1 MQKTAKKF
9 LSMLLALMMV
19 LSILPTA
26 VFATE
31 QATVAAPLDSI
42 VPYGANDQTTGTAT
56 ISVQNPVTFTGYSA
70 FENVPY
76 YLVTVPAG
84 TTYVKATYKD
94 AAILTNATSGEASG
108 YYADVPQWTGGG
120 VEMAYTESNGD
131 ITITIPLNYSRT
143 AEDGTTVQKSFV
155 LGADGSGTA
164 YAPEYDGSASYA
176 PVHFLAFTYESNS
189 APTVASDAI
198 TTANVT
204 LGNAWTL
211 DLADVFT
218 DADGDTLTYTA
229 TINGV
234 AQALNGT
241 ILGYTPTAAGTYT
254 VVLTASDNTGTA
266 THTITLTVTDA
277 NQQIPRLK
285 EGVSSTASDTVT
297 AGYAYNLTDLQA
309 GNIFE
314 NPDGTALDYT
324 NYYYYR
330 YVGDTRTG
338 PYYFTPALFG
348 GTTIQITEN
357 AAGTYAYEFHAT
369 NTYGDSTDTWTLTLD
384 VRAGTPQNY
393 TFYVGQDMN
402 YSSNGNVYPL
412 IKLYKTKGFDTKGA
426 DYIGKDGDT
435 YIYREDG
442 VDSSLYESVQFL
454 DSTFTNTL
462 NSTTGNKNGNYNE
475 FYASLAPGKYSF
487 RAYGYNTSSGKY
499 DVYLGGHSLT
509 LPTETNVDGGTGGG
523 TSIYLRLHS
532 IYTTSRKTDN
542 TYFTASDYTARISM
556 PSMGGDVQHGT
567 PYPSGNYTYYP
578 FMLYSAGNAALWNA
592 YVEPIGTCAEDY
604 IFTQA
609 INNTTAAGYTV
620 VTKNLALSQ
629 AINLTVTVPA
639 YADFNLFFQYNNF
652 NTQIIEPKTGSTSGD
667 ANASVDATRTLTYKI
682 SKSNSNYTWRLKDIR
697 SGTTYV
703 TKAGWLQSSTTSFA
717 KEFTFNAGD
726 STDQYSHSF
735 SNLGTMAKTRDEAEI
750 QTFLSPSGY
759 KYTSGTER
767 IRSYRLWQ
775 IINSDAA
782 NIMIE
787 PEFEVHTLAG
797 SPTLQKSNGGN
808 AENNWLDVKPNGT
821 TILAVNYKALDVY
834 AANDTYGTHGGFYPA
849 TNPERTSVFV
859 LSSEENGTAT
869 ANIAYNSNGLS
880 SSRPTAWDYNYDNWF
895 YLSNDTAPTLDF
907 TVASNSED
915 YGVSN
920 VQYAIVTT
928 NKTTMKS
935 GLSGWTTLTA
945 DSNGKYHASLL
956 GFRNA
961 GLAGGTVVIK
971 MTANNKVSYSLARV
985 AEVTAT
991 VTNASNPRETEIMP
1005 GDKVSL
1011 TFEGSYRG
1019 IYKYSGIF
1027 NPTTYNLFYSIGDTA
1042 YKTNVAQYQQMDQAK
1057 LELTIPTNVDFGS
1070 GSTANVQLT
1079 NGYTYGSMY
1088 SAANPFATLY
1098 NMSDTGVGT
1107 NFNAVTV
1114 NFCLNRFPNVNVEV
1128 TPRYNF
1134 KLKLNIT
1141 NPTTATP
1148 TVTLT
1153 DAAGNVHT
1161 ANSNGEYENLP
1172 YGTYTY
1178 AVLCAGCDYVYGSF
1192 YLGSADKANVSGGV
1206 LTKTIPLTASAAGAW
1221 DGTTKTQPTLT
1232 DGVYQIGTAAELAWF
1247 AAQVNGGSY
1256 AINGALTGDIDL
1268 AGYNWTPIGGTT
1280 ASTAFKGSFNGNNH
1294 TVKNMGIYYSA
1305 TTTSAPYK
1313 GLFGYVNGTSSSYAT
1328 IQNLKVTGKM
1338 YLTSTGSVSNAYS
1351 GGVVAYANYTIPLT
1365 ASAAG
1370 AWDGTTKTQPTL
1382 TDGVYQIG
1390 TAAELAWF
1398 AAQVNGGSYA
1408 INGALT
1414 GDIDLAGY
1422 NWTPIGGTTAS
1433 TAFKGSFNGNNHTV
1447 KNMGIYY
1454 SATTTSAPY
1463 KGLFGYVNGTSSS
1476 YATIQNLKVTGKMYL
1491 TSTGSVSNAYSGGV
1505 VAYANYTNISG
1516 VVSDVDITVTRV
1528 NGNWSSVGGVAGR
1541 LVNSNATNC
1550 GNEGTIHA
1558 YQYVGGITGYATG
1571 TITGCYNGGAITGN
1585 GYVAGIV
1592 GQTTKGVT
1600 ACYNTGSITGAGN
1613 YVAGIVAFAS
1623 GASASVKNCY
1633 NRAYVESTG
1642 SNVGAVVGMTN
1653 NASAAM
1659 SNLYYLD
1666 FTCSQGIGSAK
1677 STAQTATAKTRAEMT
1692 KSSFVRAMNTGL
1704 TTAAFVSS
1712 RYSPALSWQTNLEG
1726 LITPSVGNI
1735 DMDPFGYVNESDV
1748 ELLRQYLAGKAT
1760 LDADQLAQAN
1770 VDNIGGVDQ
1779 NDLDVLMQYVAGT
1792 INVFPVDRVEED

>member
-31 QATVAAPLDSI
+31 QGTVAAPLDSI

-56 ISVQNPVTFTGYSA
+56 ISVQDPVTFTGYDTPFA
-70 FENVPY
+70 NVPY

-108 YYADVPQWTGGG
+108 YYADVQQWTGGG

-131 ITITIPLNYSRT
+131 ITITIPMNYSRT

-164 YAPEYDGSASYA
+164 YAPEYDSSASYA
-176 PVHFLAFTYESNS
+176 PVHFLSFTYEGKS
-189 APTVASDAI
+189 APTVAPGAI

-211 DLADVFT
+211 DVAEMFT
-218 DADGDTLTYTA
+218 DADGDALTYTA
-229 TINGV
+229 TVNGV
-234 AQALNGT
+234 AQTLNGST
-241 ILGYTPTAAGTYT
+241 LSYTPAAAGEYT
-254 VVLTASDNTGTA
+254 IVLTATDDSGTA
-266 THTITLTVTDA
+266 THTIVLTAAEGTQV
-277 NQQIPRLK
+277 PRLK
-285 EGVSSTASDTVT
+285 NGVPVTASATVSV
-297 AGYAYNLTDLQA
+297 GYAYNLSDLQA

-314 NPDGTALDYT
+314 NPDGSSLSYTDYF
-324 NYYYYR
+324 YYR
-330 YVGDTRTG
+330 AVGTGEKKG
-338 PYYFTPALFG
+338 PYYFSTALFG
-348 GTTIQITEN
+348 ATTIQITEN
-357 AAGTYAYEFHAT
+357 TAGTYVYEFHAM
-369 NTYGDSTDTWTLTLD
+369 NSAGLSTDTWTLTLTVSD
-384 VRAGTPQNY
+384 SIEQHY
-393 TFYVGQDMN
+393 TFHVGRDMN
-402 YSSNGNVYPL
+402 YSTNGSKYPL
-412 IKLYKTKGFDTKGA
+412 IKLYKTAGLDDKGA
-426 DYIGKDGDT
+426 DYLASYKNAKDET
-435 YIYREDG
+435 QYIYEDYG
-442 VDSSLYESVQFL
+442 LSITEVSDGKYEISVDGKPYALEGYSPLTFKASDFTTAAP
-454 DSTFTNTL
+454 DSTGTL
-462 NSTTGNKNGNYNE
+462 ADNYNN
-475 FYASLAPGKYSF
+475 FYASLAAGRYSF
-487 RAYGYNTSSGKY
+487 RAYGYKASETSAN
-499 DVYLGGHSLT
+499 VYLGGHSLT

-523 TSIYLRLHS
+523 TDIYLRLHS
-532 IYTTSRKTDN
+532 IYTTSKKNSSD
-542 TYFTASDYTARISM
+542 YFTADDYTARVVM
-556 PSMGGDVQHGT
+556 PIMGGDVQHGT

-578 FMLYSAGNAALWNA
+578 FMMYAAGNAALWNA
-592 YVEPIGTCAEDY
+592 YVEPTDTTADSF
-604 IFTQA
+604 IFTQS
-609 INNTTAAGYTV
+609 INNTTAAGYSV
-620 VTKNLALSQ
+620 VTKNLSLSQ
-629 AINLTVTVPA
+629 AITMTATVPD
-639 YADFNLFFQYNNF
+639 YADFTLYFQFNNF
-652 NTQIIEPKTGSTSGD
+652 NTKPVNPIGEATTDAAAGTKT
-667 ANASVDATRTLTYKI
+667 LKYKI
-682 SKSNSNYTWRLKDIR
+682 SKSNSNYTWRLEDNRNIA
-697 SGTTYV
+697 GVTNYV
-703 TKAGWLQSSTTSFA
+703 TKAGWLKSNSANFSKT
-717 KEFTFNAGD
+717 FTFNSGD
-726 STDQYSHSF
+726 STEQYCHDF
-735 SNLGTMAKTRDEAEI
+735 GGLGSITKTRDEAEI
-750 QTFLSPSGY
+750 QAYLDPTGY
-759 KYTSGTER
+759 KYTEKDSER
-767 IRSYRLWQ
+767 VRAYRLWQ
-775 IINSDAA
+775 IIDSDAM

-787 PEFEVHTLAG
+787 PEFKFKVLSGDENAVTAV
-797 SPTLQKSNGGN
+797 TGGN
-808 AENNWLDVKPNGT
+808 AKGNWLDVTPNGT
-821 TILAVNYKALDVY
+821 TIVAVNYKALDVY
-834 AANDTYGTHGGFYPA
+834 TTADEHGTHGGLYPA
-849 TNPERTSVFV
+849 TNPARTSVFV
-859 LSSEENGTAT
+859 LTNDATENGNAK

-907 TVASNSED
+907 S
-915 YGVSN
+915 VSSSGTTT

-928 NKTTMKS
+928 DASDLDTH
-935 GLSGWTTLTA
+935 LSGWTTLTA
-945 DSNGKYHASLL
+945 DSSGKYHASLL

-961 GLAGGTVVIK
+961 GLAGGTVIIK
-971 MTANNKVSYSLARV
+971 MHDSTGTSYSLARV

-991 VTNASNPRETEIMP
+991 VTNASNPQETEIMP

-1280 ASTAFKGSFNGNNH
+1280 ASTAFKGSFDGKNH

-1338 YLTSTGSVSNAYS
+1338 YLTSTGSVA
-1351 GGVVAYANYTIPLT
+1351 
-1365 ASAAG
+1365 
-1370 AWDGTTKTQPTL
+1370 
-1382 TDGVYQIG
+1382 
-1390 TAAELAWF
+1390 
-1398 AAQVNGGSYA
+1398 
-1408 INGALT
+1408 
-1414 GDIDLAGY
+1414 
-1422 NWTPIGGTTAS
+1422 
-1433 TAFKGSFNGNNHTV
+1433 
-1447 KNMGIYY
+1447 
-1454 SATTTSAPY
+1454 
-1463 KGLFGYVNGTSSS
+1463 
-1476 YATIQNLKVTGKMYL
+1476 
-1491 TSTGSVSNAYSGGV
+1491 NAYSGGV

-1666 FTCSQGIGSAK
+1666 FTCAQGIGSAK
-1677 STAQTATAKTRAEMT
+1677 STSQTATAKTRAEMD
-1692 KSSFVRAMNTGL
+1692 SADFVTTMNTGM
-1704 TTAAFVSS
+1704 TGTFGSS
-1712 RYSPALSWQTNLEG
+1712 RYSPALSWQTG
-1726 LITPSVGNI
+1726 LIGLTTPTKGNVNL
-1735 DMDPFGYVNESDV
+1735 DPFGYVDEDDLTLLQEWVNEGKDINQLTLEQRAQADMDGSGDLDEEDV
-1748 ELLRQYLAGKAT
+1748 NALIQYL
-1760 LDADQLAQAN
+1760 
-1770 VDNIGGVDQ
+1770 
-1779 NDLDVLMQYVAGT
+1779 
-1792 INVFPVDRVEED
+1792 EDPRENPL

>member
-31 QATVAAPLDSI
+31 QGAVAAPLDSI

-56 ISVQNPVTFTGYSA
+56 ISVQDPVTFTGYDTPFA
-70 FENVPY
+70 NVPY

-108 YYADVPQWTGGG
+108 YYADVQQWTGGG

-131 ITITIPLNYSRT
+131 ITITIPMNYSRT

-164 YAPEYDGSASYA
+164 YAPEYDSSASYA
-176 PVHFLAFTYESNS
+176 PVHFLSFTYEGKS
-189 APTVASDAI
+189 APTVAPGAI

-211 DLADVFT
+211 DVAEMFT
-218 DADGDTLTYTA
+218 DADGDALTYTA
-229 TINGV
+229 TVNGV
-234 AQALNGT
+234 AQTLNGST
-241 ILGYTPTAAGTYT
+241 LSYTPAAAGEYT
-254 VVLTASDNTGTA
+254 IVLTATDDSGTA
-266 THTITLTVTDA
+266 THTIVLTAAEGTQV
-277 NQQIPRLK
+277 PRLK
-285 EGVSSTASDTVT
+285 NGVPVTASATVSV
-297 AGYAYNLTDLQA
+297 GYAYNLSDLQA

-314 NPDGTALDYT
+314 NPDGSSLSYTDYF
-324 NYYYYR
+324 YYR
-330 YVGDTRTG
+330 AVGTGEKKG
-338 PYYFTPALFG
+338 PYYFSTALFG
-348 GTTIQITEN
+348 ATTIQITEN
-357 AAGTYAYEFHAT
+357 TAGTYVYEFHAM
-369 NTYGDSTDTWTLTLD
+369 NSAGLSTDTWTLTLTVSD
-384 VRAGTPQNY
+384 SIEQHY
-393 TFYVGQDMN
+393 TFHVGRDMN
-402 YSSNGNVYPL
+402 YSTNGSKYPL
-412 IKLYKTKGFDTKGA
+412 IKLYKTAGLDDKGA
-426 DYIGKDGDT
+426 DYLASYKNAKDET
-435 YIYREDG
+435 QYIYEDYG
-442 VDSSLYESVQFL
+442 LSITEVSDGKYEISVDGKPYALEGYSPLTFKASDFTTAAP
-454 DSTFTNTL
+454 DSTGTL
-462 NSTTGNKNGNYNE
+462 ADNYNN
-475 FYASLAPGKYSF
+475 FYASLAAGRYSF
-487 RAYGYNTSSGKY
+487 RAYGYKASETSAN
-499 DVYLGGHSLT
+499 VYLGGHSLT

-523 TSIYLRLHS
+523 TDIYLRLHS
-532 IYTTSRKTDN
+532 IYTTSKKNSSD
-542 TYFTASDYTARISM
+542 YFTADDYTARVVM
-556 PSMGGDVQHGT
+556 PIMGGDVQHGT

-578 FMLYSAGNAALWNA
+578 FMMYAAGNAALWNA
-592 YVEPIGTCAEDY
+592 YVEPTDTTADSF
-604 IFTQA
+604 IFTQS
-609 INNTTAAGYTV
+609 INNTTAAGYSV
-620 VTKNLALSQ
+620 VTKNLSLSQ
-629 AINLTVTVPA
+629 AITMTATVPD
-639 YADFNLFFQYNNF
+639 YADFTLYFQFNNF
-652 NTQIIEPKTGSTSGD
+652 NTKPVNPIGEATTDAAAGTKT
-667 ANASVDATRTLTYKI
+667 LKYKI
-682 SKSNSNYTWRLKDIR
+682 SKSNSNYTWRLEDNRNIA
-697 SGTTYV
+697 GVTNYV
-703 TKAGWLQSSTTSFA
+703 TKAGWLKSNSANFSKT
-717 KEFTFNAGD
+717 FTFNSGD
-726 STDQYSHSF
+726 STEQYCHDF
-735 SNLGTMAKTRDEAEI
+735 GGLGSITKTRDEAEI
-750 QTFLSPSGY
+750 QAYLDPTGY
-759 KYTSGTER
+759 KYTEKDSER
-767 IRSYRLWQ
+767 VRAYRLWQ
-775 IINSDAA
+775 IIDSDAM

-787 PEFEVHTLAG
+787 PEFKFKVLSGDENAVTAV
-797 SPTLQKSNGGN
+797 TGGN
-808 AENNWLDVKPNGT
+808 AKGNWLDVTPNGT
-821 TILAVNYKALDVY
+821 TIVAVNYKALDVY
-834 AANDTYGTHGGFYPA
+834 TTADEHGTHGGLYPA
-849 TNPERTSVFV
+849 TNPARTSVFV
-859 LSSEENGTAT
+859 LTNDATENGNAK
-869 ANIAYNSNGLS
+869 ANIAYNSNGLT
-880 SSRPTAWDYNYDNWF
+880 SSRPSAWDYNYDNWF

-907 TVASNSED
+907 S
-915 YGVSN
+915 VSSSGTTT

-928 NKTTMKS
+928 DASDLDTH
-935 GLSGWTTLTA
+935 LSGWTTLTA
-945 DSNGKYHASLL
+945 DSSGKYHASLL
-956 GFRNA
+956 GFREA
-961 GLAGGTVVIK
+961 GLAGGTVIIK
-971 MTANNKVSYSLARV
+971 MHDSTGTSYSLARV

-991 VTNASNPRETEIMP
+991 VTNASNPQETEIMP

-1042 YKTNVAQYQQMDQAK
+1042 YKTNVAQYQQMDQAE

-1088 SAANPFATLY
+1088 SAANPFSTLY
-1098 NMSDTGVGT
+1098 KMTDTGVGT

-1153 DAAGNVHT
+1153 DAAGNVLT

-1192 YLGSADKANVSGGV
+1192 YLGSTDKANVSGGV

-1221 DGTTKTQPTLT
+1221 DGTTKTQPSLT

-1280 ASTAFKGSFNGNNH
+1280 ASTAFKGSFDGKNH

-1305 TTTSAPYK
+1305 TTTAAPYK

-1338 YLTSTGSVSNAYS
+1338 YLTSTASVA
-1351 GGVVAYANYTIPLT
+1351 
-1365 ASAAG
+1365 
-1370 AWDGTTKTQPTL
+1370 
-1382 TDGVYQIG
+1382 
-1390 TAAELAWF
+1390 
-1398 AAQVNGGSYA
+1398 
-1408 INGALT
+1408 
-1414 GDIDLAGY
+1414 
-1422 NWTPIGGTTAS
+1422 
-1433 TAFKGSFNGNNHTV
+1433 
-1447 KNMGIYY
+1447 
-1454 SATTTSAPY
+1454 
-1463 KGLFGYVNGTSSS
+1463 
-1476 YATIQNLKVTGKMYL
+1476 
-1491 TSTGSVSNAYSGGV
+1491 NAYSGGV

-1558 YQYVGGITGYATG
+1558 YQYAGGITGYATG
-1571 TITGCYNGGAITGN
+1571 TITGCYNSGAITGN

-1666 FTCSQGIGSAK
+1666 FTCAQGIGSAK
-1677 STAQTATAKTRAEMT
+1677 STSQTATAKTRAEMD
-1692 KSSFVRAMNTGL
+1692 SADFVTTMNTGMAG
-1704 TTAAFVSS
+1704 TFGSS
-1712 RYSPALSWQTNLEG
+1712 RYSPALSWQTG
-1726 LITPSVGNI
+1726 LIGLTTPTKGNVNL
-1735 DMDPFGYVNESDV
+1735 DPFGYVDEDDLTLLQEWVNEGKDINQLTLEQRAQADMDGSGDLDEEDV
-1748 ELLRQYLAGKAT
+1748 NALIQYL
-1760 LDADQLAQAN
+1760 
-1770 VDNIGGVDQ
+1770 
-1779 NDLDVLMQYVAGT
+1779 
-1792 INVFPVDRVEED
+1792 EDPRENPL

>member
-1 MQKTAKKF
+1 
-9 LSMLLALMMV
+9 MLLALMMV

-120 VEMAYTESNGD
+120 VEMAYTESNGA

-176 PVHFLAFTYESNS
+176 PVHFLAFTYEGKS
-189 APTVASDAI
+189 APTVAPGAI
-198 TTANVT
+198 ATANVT

-211 DLADVFT
+211 DVAEMFT
-218 DADGDTLTYTA
+218 DADGDALTYTA
-229 TINGV
+229 TVNG
-234 AQALNGT
+234 ATQTLNGST
-241 ILGYTPTAAGTYT
+241 LSYTPTAAGEYT
-254 VVLTASDNTGTA
+254 IVLTATDDSGTA
-266 THTITLTVTDA
+266 THTIVLTAAEGTQV
-277 NQQIPRLK
+277 PRLK
-285 EGVSSTASDTVT
+285 SGVPVTASATVSV
-297 AGYAYNLTDLQA
+297 GYAYNLSDLQA

-314 NPDGTALDYT
+314 NPDGSSLSYT
-324 NYYYYR
+324 DYYYYR
-330 YVGDTRTG
+330 TAGTGERKG
-338 PYYFTPALFG
+338 PYYFSTALFG
-348 GTTIQITEN
+348 ATTIQITEN
-357 AAGTYAYEFHAT
+357 TADTYVYEFHAM
-369 NTYGDSTDTWTLTLD
+369 NSAGLSTDTWTLTLTVSD
-384 VRAGTPQNY
+384 SIEQHY
-393 TFYVGQDMN
+393 TFHVGQDMN
-402 YSSNGNVYPL
+402 YSTNGSQYPL
-412 IKLYKTKGFDTKGA
+412 IKLYKTAGLDDKGA
-426 DYIGKDGDT
+426 DYLASYEVDGKT
-435 YIYREDG
+435 QYIYEDHDQSIAVVNG
-442 VDSSLYESVQFL
+442 KYMITVKGQDYELKGYSPL
-454 DSTFTNTL
+454 TFKASDFTTADP
-462 NSTTGNKNGNYNE
+462 NSTGTLADNYNN
-475 FYASLAPGKYSF
+475 FYASLAAGRYSF
-487 RAYGYNTSSGKY
+487 RAYGYKASETSAN
-499 DVYLGGHSLT
+499 VYLGGHSLT

-523 TSIYLRLHS
+523 TDIYLRLHS
-532 IYTTSRKTDN
+532 IYTTSKKNSSD
-542 TYFTASDYTARISM
+542 YFTADDYTARVVM

-592 YVEPIGTCAEDY
+592 YVDPIGTCAEDY

-620 VTKNLALSQ
+620 VTKSLALSQ

-735 SNLGTMAKTRDEAEI
+735 SNLGTIAKTRDEAEI

-859 LSSEENGTAT
+859 LSSKENGTAT

-907 TVASNSED
+907 TVASNSKD

-935 GLSGWTTLTA
+935 GLSDWFPLTA

-956 GFRNA
+956 VFRNA

-991 VTNASNPRETEIMP
+991 VTNASNPQETEIMP

-1338 YLTSTGSVSNAYS
+1338 YLTSTASVANAYC
-1351 GGVVAYANYTIPLT
+1351 
-1365 ASAAG
+1365 
-1370 AWDGTTKTQPTL
+1370 
-1382 TDGVYQIG
+1382 
-1390 TAAELAWF
+1390 
-1398 AAQVNGGSYA
+1398 
-1408 INGALT
+1408 
-1414 GDIDLAGY
+1414 
-1422 NWTPIGGTTAS
+1422 
-1433 TAFKGSFNGNNHTV
+1433 
-1447 KNMGIYY
+1447 
-1454 SATTTSAPY
+1454 
-1463 KGLFGYVNGTSSS
+1463 
-1476 YATIQNLKVTGKMYL
+1476 
-1491 TSTGSVSNAYSGGV
+1491 GGV

-1550 GNEGTIHA
+1550 GNEGTIRA

-1712 RYSPALSWQTNLEG
+1712 RYSPALSWQTNLKG
-1726 LITPSVGNI
+1726 LKTPKVGNV
-1735 DMDPFGYVNESDV
+1735 DMDPFGYVDSKDV
-1748 ELLRQYLAGKAT
+1748 ELLRKYLANTIT
-1760 LDADQLAQAN
+1760 LNDDQLVQAN
-1770 VDNIGGVDQ
+1770 VNGDTVVNQ
-1779 NDLDVLMQYVAGT
+1779 ADLDLLEQYVAGT
-1792 INVFPVDRVEED
+1792 ITVFPVG

>member
-31 QATVAAPLDSI
+31 QGTVAAPLDSI

-56 ISVQNPVTFTGYSA
+56 ISVQNSVTFTGYSA

-94 AAILTNATSGEASG
+94 AAILTNATSGVASG

-120 VEMAYTESNGD
+120 VEMAYTESGGD

-176 PVHFLAFTYESNS
+176 PVHFLAFTYEGKS
-189 APTVASDAI
+189 APTVAPGAI
-198 TTANVT
+198 ATANVT

-211 DLADVFT
+211 DVAEMFT
-218 DADGDTLTYTA
+218 DADGDALTYTA
-229 TINGV
+229 TVNG
-234 AQALNGT
+234 ATQTLNGST
-241 ILGYTPTAAGTYT
+241 LSYTPTAAGEYT
-254 VVLTASDNTGTA
+254 IVLTATDDSGTA
-266 THTITLTVTDA
+266 THTIVLTAAEGTQV
-277 NQQIPRLK
+277 PRLK
-285 EGVSSTASDTVT
+285 SGVPVTASATVSV
-297 AGYAYNLTDLQA
+297 GYAYNLSDLQA

-314 NPDGTALDYT
+314 NPDGSSLSYT
-324 NYYYYR
+324 DYYYYR
-330 YVGDTRTG
+330 TAGTGERKG
-338 PYYFTPALFG
+338 PYYFSTALFG
-348 GTTIQITEN
+348 ATTIQITEN
-357 AAGTYAYEFHAT
+357 TADTYVYEFHAM
-369 NTYGDSTDTWTLTLD
+369 NSAGLSTDTWTLTLTVSD
-384 VRAGTPQNY
+384 SIEQHY
-393 TFYVGQDMN
+393 TFHVGQDMN
-402 YSSNGNVYPL
+402 YSTNGSQYPL
-412 IKLYKTKGFDTKGA
+412 IKLYKTAGLDDKGA
-426 DYIGKDGDT
+426 DYLASYEVDGKT
-435 YIYREDG
+435 QYIYEDHDQSIAVVNG
-442 VDSSLYESVQFL
+442 KYMITVKGQDYELKGYSPL
-454 DSTFTNTL
+454 TFKASDFTTADP
-462 NSTTGNKNGNYNE
+462 NSTGTLADNYNN
-475 FYASLAPGKYSF
+475 FYASLAAGRYSF
-487 RAYGYNTSSGKY
+487 RAYGYKASETSAN
-499 DVYLGGHSLT
+499 VYLGGHSLT

-523 TSIYLRLHS
+523 ADIYLRLHS
-532 IYTTSRKTDN
+532 IYTTSKKNSSD
-542 TYFTASDYTARISM
+542 YFTADDYTARVVM
-556 PSMGGDVQHGT
+556 PSMGGDVQHGA
-567 PYPSGNYTYYP
+567 PYTSGNYTYYP

-592 YVEPIGTCAEDY
+592 YVDPIGTCAEDY

-620 VTKNLALSQ
+620 VTKSLALSQ

-834 AANDTYGTHGGFYPA
+834 AADDTHGTHGGFYPA

-928 NKTTMKS
+928 NKTTMES
-935 GLSGWTTLTA
+935 ALSGWTTLTA

-991 VTNASNPRETEIMP
+991 VTNASNPQETEIMP

-1027 NPTTYNLFYSIGDTA
+1027 NPTTYNLFYSCGDTA

-1221 DGTTKTQPTLT
+1221 DGTTKTEPTLT

-1280 ASTAFKGSFNGNNH
+1280 ASTAFKGSFD
-1294 TVKNMGIYYSA
+1294 
-1305 TTTSAPYK
+1305 
-1313 GLFGYVNGTSSSYAT
+1313 
-1328 IQNLKVTGKM
+1328 GK
-1338 YLTSTGSVSNAYS
+1338 
-1351 GGVVAYANYTIPLT
+1351 
-1365 ASAAG
+1365 
-1370 AWDGTTKTQPTL
+1370 
-1382 TDGVYQIG
+1382 
-1390 TAAELAWF
+1390 
-1398 AAQVNGGSYA
+1398 
-1408 INGALT
+1408 
-1414 GDIDLAGY
+1414 
-1422 NWTPIGGTTAS
+1422 
-1433 TAFKGSFNGNNHTV
+1433 
-1447 KNMGIYY
+1447 
-1454 SATTTSAPY
+1454 
-1463 KGLFGYVNGTSSS
+1463 
-1476 YATIQNLKVTGKMYL
+1476 
-1491 TSTGSVSNAYSGGV
+1491 
-1505 VAYANYTNISG
+1505 
-1516 VVSDVDITVTRV
+1516 
-1528 NGNWSSVGGVAGR
+1528 
-1541 LVNSNATNC
+1541 
-1550 GNEGTIHA
+1550 
-1558 YQYVGGITGYATG
+1558 
-1571 TITGCYNGGAITGN
+1571 
-1585 GYVAGIV
+1585 
-1592 GQTTKGVT
+1592 
-1600 ACYNTGSITGAGN
+1600 
-1613 YVAGIVAFAS
+1613 
-1623 GASASVKNCY
+1623 
-1633 NRAYVESTG
+1633 
-1642 SNVGAVVGMTN
+1642 
-1653 NASAAM
+1653 
-1659 SNLYYLD
+1659 
-1666 FTCSQGIGSAK
+1666 
-1677 STAQTATAKTRAEMT
+1677 
-1692 KSSFVRAMNTGL
+1692 
-1704 TTAAFVSS
+1704 
-1712 RYSPALSWQTNLEG
+1712 
-1726 LITPSVGNI
+1726 ITP
-1735 DMDPFGYVNESDV
+1735 
-1748 ELLRQYLAGKAT
+1748 
-1760 LDADQLAQAN
+1760 
-1770 VDNIGGVDQ
+1770 
-1779 NDLDVLMQYVAGT
+1779 
-1792 INVFPVDRVEED
+1792 

>member
-1 MQKTAKKF
+1 MITVKGQDYELKGYSPLTFKASDFTTADPN
-9 LSMLLALMMV
+9 S
-19 LSILPTA
+19 
-26 VFATE
+26 
-31 QATVAAPLDSI
+31 
-42 VPYGANDQTTGTAT
+42 TGT
-56 ISVQNPVTFTGYSA
+56 
-70 FENVPY
+70 
-76 YLVTVPAG
+76 
-84 TTYVKATYKD
+84 
-94 AAILTNATSGEASG
+94 
-108 YYADVPQWTGGG
+108 
-120 VEMAYTESNGD
+120 
-131 ITITIPLNYSRT
+131 
-143 AEDGTTVQKSFV
+143 
-155 LGADGSGTA
+155 
-164 YAPEYDGSASYA
+164 
-176 PVHFLAFTYESNS
+176 
-189 APTVASDAI
+189 
-198 TTANVT
+198 
-204 LGNAWTL
+204 
-211 DLADVFT
+211 LAD
-218 DADGDTLTYTA
+218 
-229 TINGV
+229 
-234 AQALNGT
+234 
-241 ILGYTPTAAGTYT
+241 
-254 VVLTASDNTGTA
+254 
-266 THTITLTVTDA
+266 
-277 NQQIPRLK
+277 
-285 EGVSSTASDTVT
+285 
-297 AGYAYNLTDLQA
+297 
-309 GNIFE
+309 
-314 NPDGTALDYT
+314 
-324 NYYYYR
+324 
-330 YVGDTRTG
+330 
-338 PYYFTPALFG
+338 
-348 GTTIQITEN
+348 
-357 AAGTYAYEFHAT
+357 
-369 NTYGDSTDTWTLTLD
+369 
-384 VRAGTPQNY
+384 
-393 TFYVGQDMN
+393 
-402 YSSNGNVYPL
+402 
-412 IKLYKTKGFDTKGA
+412 
-426 DYIGKDGDT
+426 
-435 YIYREDG
+435 
-442 VDSSLYESVQFL
+442 
-454 DSTFTNTL
+454 
-462 NSTTGNKNGNYNE
+462 NYNN
-475 FYASLAPGKYSF
+475 FYASLAAGRYSF
-487 RAYGYNTSSGKY
+487 RAYGYKASETSAN
-499 DVYLGGHSLT
+499 VYLGGHSLT

-523 TSIYLRLHS
+523 ADIYLRLHS
-532 IYTTSRKTDN
+532 IYTTSKKNSSD
-542 TYFTASDYTARISM
+542 YFTADDYTARVVM

-620 VTKNLALSQ
+620 VTKSLALSQ

-639 YADFNLFFQYNNF
+639 YADFNLFFQHNNF

-667 ANASVDATRTLTYKI
+667 ASASADATRTLTYKI

-735 SNLGTMAKTRDEAEI
+735 SNLGTIAKTRDEAEI

-787 PEFEVHTLAG
+787 PEFKVKVLSGDENAVTAV
-797 SPTLQKSNGGN
+797 TGGN
-808 AENNWLDVKPNGT
+808 AKGNWLDVTPNGT
-821 TILAVNYKALDVY
+821 TIVAVNYKALDVY
-834 AANDTYGTHGGFYPA
+834 TTADEHGTHGGLYPA

-859 LSSEENGTAT
+859 LTNDKGEHGNAK
-869 ANIAYNSNGLS
+869 ANIAYNSNGLT
-880 SSRPTAWDYNYDNWF
+880 SSRPSAWDYNYDNWF

-907 TVASNSED
+907 S
-915 YGVSN
+915 VSSSGTTT

-928 NKTTMKS
+928 DASDLDTH
-935 GLSGWTTLTA
+935 LSGWTTLTA
-945 DSNGKYHASLL
+945 DSSGKYHASLL
-956 GFRNA
+956 GFREA
-961 GLAGGTVVIK
+961 GLAGGTVIIK
-971 MTANNKVSYSLARV
+971 MHDSTGTSYSLARV

-991 VTNASNPRETEIMP
+991 VTNASNPQETEIMP

-1192 YLGSADKANVSGGV
+1192 YLGSADKGNVSGGV

-1256 AINGALTGDIDL
+1256 AINGALT
-1268 AGYNWTPIGGTT
+1268 
-1280 ASTAFKGSFNGNNH
+1280 S
-1294 TVKNMGIYYSA
+1294 
-1305 TTTSAPYK
+1305 
-1313 GLFGYVNGTSSSYAT
+1313 
-1328 IQNLKVTGKM
+1328 
-1338 YLTSTGSVSNAYS
+1338 
-1351 GGVVAYANYTIPLT
+1351 
-1365 ASAAG
+1365 
-1370 AWDGTTKTQPTL
+1370 
-1382 TDGVYQIG
+1382 
-1390 TAAELAWF
+1390 
-1398 AAQVNGGSYA
+1398 
-1408 INGALT
+1408 
-1414 GDIDLAGY
+1414 DIDLAGY

-1633 NRAYVESTG
+1633 NRAYVESIG

-1666 FTCSQGIGSAK
+1666 FTCAQGIGSAK
-1677 STAQTATAKTRAEMT
+1677 STSQTATAKTRAEMD
-1692 KSSFVRAMNTGL
+1692 SADFVTSMNTGL
-1704 TTAAFVSS
+1704 TTAAFGSS
-1712 RYSPALSWQTNLEG
+1712 RYSPALTWQTDLIG
-1726 LITPSVGNI
+1726 LTTPTVGNVNL
-1735 DMDPFGYVNESDV
+1735 DPFGYVDEEDLALLTEWKDAGKTKKDLTAEQWAQADLNDDGKLNDEDV
-1748 ELLRQYLAGKAT
+1748 EILAAYLEDPR
-1760 LDADQLAQAN
+1760 L
-1770 VDNIGGVDQ
+1770 
-1779 NDLDVLMQYVAGT
+1779 NDLS
-1792 INVFPVDRVEED
+1792 

>member
-1 MQKTAKKF
+1 
-9 LSMLLALMMV
+9 
-19 LSILPTA
+19 
-26 VFATE
+26 
-31 QATVAAPLDSI
+31 
-42 VPYGANDQTTGTAT
+42 
-56 ISVQNPVTFTGYSA
+56 
-70 FENVPY
+70 
-76 YLVTVPAG
+76 
-84 TTYVKATYKD
+84 
-94 AAILTNATSGEASG
+94 
-108 YYADVPQWTGGG
+108 
-120 VEMAYTESNGD
+120 
-131 ITITIPLNYSRT
+131 
-143 AEDGTTVQKSFV
+143 
-155 LGADGSGTA
+155 
-164 YAPEYDGSASYA
+164 
-176 PVHFLAFTYESNS
+176 
-189 APTVASDAI
+189 
-198 TTANVT
+198 
-204 LGNAWTL
+204 
-211 DLADVFT
+211 
-218 DADGDTLTYTA
+218 
-229 TINGV
+229 
-234 AQALNGT
+234 
-241 ILGYTPTAAGTYT
+241 
-254 VVLTASDNTGTA
+254 
-266 THTITLTVTDA
+266 
-277 NQQIPRLK
+277 
-285 EGVSSTASDTVT
+285 
-297 AGYAYNLTDLQA
+297 
-309 GNIFE
+309 
-314 NPDGTALDYT
+314 
-324 NYYYYR
+324 
-330 YVGDTRTG
+330 
-338 PYYFTPALFG
+338 
-348 GTTIQITEN
+348 
-357 AAGTYAYEFHAT
+357 
-369 NTYGDSTDTWTLTLD
+369 
-384 VRAGTPQNY
+384 
-393 TFYVGQDMN
+393 MN
-402 YSSNGNVYPL
+402 YSTNGSQYPL
-412 IKLYKTKGFDTKGA
+412 IKLYKTAGLDDKGA
-426 DYIGKDGDT
+426 DYLASYEVDGKT
-435 YIYREDG
+435 QYIYEDHDQSIAVVNG
-442 VDSSLYESVQFL
+442 KYMITVKGQDYELKGYSPL
-454 DSTFTNTL
+454 TFKASDFITADP
-462 NSTTGNKNGNYNE
+462 NSTGTLADNYNN
-475 FYASLAPGKYSF
+475 FYASLAAGRYSF
-487 RAYGYNTSSGKY
+487 RAYGYKASETSAN
-499 DVYLGGHSLT
+499 VYLGGHSLT

-523 TSIYLRLHS
+523 TDIYLRLHS
-532 IYTTSRKTDN
+532 IYTTSKKNSSD
-542 TYFTASDYTARISM
+542 YFTADDYTARVVM

-620 VTKNLALSQ
+620 VTKSLALSQ

-639 YADFNLFFQYNNF
+639 YADFNLFFQHNNF

-667 ANASVDATRTLTYKI
+667 ASASADATRTLTYKI

-735 SNLGTMAKTRDEAEI
+735 SNLGTIAKTRDEAEI

-787 PEFEVHTLAG
+787 PEFKVKVLSGDENAVTAV
-797 SPTLQKSNGGN
+797 TGGN
-808 AENNWLDVKPNGT
+808 AKGNWLDVTPNGT
-821 TILAVNYKALDVY
+821 TIVAVNYKALDVY
-834 AANDTYGTHGGFYPA
+834 TTADEHGTHGGLYPA

-859 LSSEENGTAT
+859 LTNDKDEHGNAK
-869 ANIAYNSNGLS
+869 ANIAYNSNGLT
-880 SSRPTAWDYNYDNWF
+880 SSRPSAWDYNYDNWF

-907 TVASNSED
+907 S
-915 YGVSN
+915 VSSSGTTT

-928 NKTTMKS
+928 DASDLDTH
-935 GLSGWTTLTA
+935 LSGWTTLTA
-945 DSNGKYHASLL
+945 DSSGKYHASLL
-956 GFRNA
+956 GFREA
-961 GLAGGTVVIK
+961 GLAGGTVIIK
-971 MTANNKVSYSLARV
+971 MHDSTGTSYSLARV

-991 VTNASNPRETEIMP
+991 VTNASNPQETEIMP

-1098 NMSDTGVGT
+1098 NMSNTGVGT

-1232 DGVYQIGTAAELAWF
+1232 DGVYQIGNAAELAWF

-1294 TVKNMGIYYSA
+1294 TVKNMGIYYSG

-1338 YLTSTGSVSNAYS
+1338 YLTSTGSVA
-1351 GGVVAYANYTIPLT
+1351 
-1365 ASAAG
+1365 
-1370 AWDGTTKTQPTL
+1370 
-1382 TDGVYQIG
+1382 
-1390 TAAELAWF
+1390 
-1398 AAQVNGGSYA
+1398 
-1408 INGALT
+1408 
-1414 GDIDLAGY
+1414 
-1422 NWTPIGGTTAS
+1422 
-1433 TAFKGSFNGNNHTV
+1433 
-1447 KNMGIYY
+1447 
-1454 SATTTSAPY
+1454 
-1463 KGLFGYVNGTSSS
+1463 
-1476 YATIQNLKVTGKMYL
+1476 
-1491 TSTGSVSNAYSGGV
+1491 NAYSGGV

-1550 GNEGTIHA
+1550 GNEGTIQA

-1677 STAQTATAKTRAEMT
+1677 STSQTATAKTRAEMA
-1692 KSSFVRAMNTGL
+1692 SADFVTTMNTGMAG
-1704 TTAAFVSS
+1704 TFGSS
-1712 RYSPALSWQTNLEG
+1712 RYSPALSWQTG
-1726 LITPSVGNI
+1726 LIGLSTPTKGNVNL
-1735 DMDPFGYVNESDV
+1735 DPFGYVDEDDLTLLQEWVDEGKDINQLTLEQRAQADMDGSGDLDEEDV
-1748 ELLRQYLAGKAT
+1748 NALIQYL
-1760 LDADQLAQAN
+1760 
-1770 VDNIGGVDQ
+1770 
-1779 NDLDVLMQYVAGT
+1779 
-1792 INVFPVDRVEED
+1792 EDPRENPL

>member
-1 MQKTAKKF
+1 
-9 LSMLLALMMV
+9 MLLALMMV

-314 NPDGTALDYT
+314 NPDGTALNYT

-330 YVGDTRTG
+330 SVGGTRTG

-357 AAGTYAYEFHAT
+357 AAGTYVYEFHAT

-442 VDSSLYESVQFL
+442 VDSSLYESVQFW

-487 RAYGYNTSSGKY
+487 RAYGYNPSSGKY

-523 TSIYLRLHS
+523 TDIYLRLHS
-532 IYTTSRKTDN
+532 IYTTSKKNSSD
-542 TYFTASDYTARISM
+542 YFTADDYTARVVM
-556 PSMGGDVQHGT
+556 PIMGGDVQHGT

-578 FMLYSAGNAALWNA
+578 FMMYAAGNAALWNA
-592 YVEPIGTCAEDY
+592 YVEPTDTTADSF
-604 IFTQA
+604 IFTQS
-609 INNTTAAGYTV
+609 INNTTAAGYSV
-620 VTKNLALSQ
+620 VTKNLSLSQ
-629 AINLTVTVPA
+629 AITMTATVPD
-639 YADFNLFFQYNNF
+639 YADFTLYFQFNNF
-652 NTQIIEPKTGSTSGD
+652 NTKPVNPIGEATTDAAAGTKT
-667 ANASVDATRTLTYKI
+667 LKYKI
-682 SKSNSNYTWRLKDIR
+682 SKSNSNYTWRLEDNRNIA
-697 SGTTYV
+697 GVTNYV
-703 TKAGWLQSSTTSFA
+703 TKAGWLKSNSANFSKT
-717 KEFTFNAGD
+717 FTFNSGD
-726 STDQYSHSF
+726 STEQYYHGF
-735 SNLGTMAKTRDEAEI
+735 GNLGTITKTRDEAEI
-750 QTFLSPSGY
+750 QAYLDPTGY
-759 KYTSGTER
+759 KYTEKDSER
-767 IRSYRLWQ
+767 IRAYRLWQ
-775 IINSDAA
+775 IIDSDAM

-787 PEFEVHTLAG
+787 PEFKFKVLSGDENAVTAV
-797 SPTLQKSNGGN
+797 TGGN
-808 AENNWLDVKPNGT
+808 AKGNWLDVTPNGT
-821 TILAVNYKALDVY
+821 TIVAVNYKALDVY
-834 AANDTYGTHGGFYPA
+834 TTADEHGTHGGLYPA
-849 TNPERTSVFV
+849 TNPARTSVFV
-859 LSSEENGTAT
+859 LTNDATENGNAK
-869 ANIAYNSNGLS
+869 ANIAYNSNGLT
-880 SSRPTAWDYNYDNWF
+880 SSRPSAWDYNYDNWF

-907 TVASNSED
+907 S
-915 YGVSN
+915 VSSSGTTT

-928 NKTTMKS
+928 DASDLDTH
-935 GLSGWTTLTA
+935 LSGWTTLTA
-945 DSNGKYHASLL
+945 DSSGKYHASLL
-956 GFRNA
+956 GFREA
-961 GLAGGTVVIK
+961 EQAGGTVIIK
-971 MTANNKVSYSLARV
+971 MHDSTGTSYSLARV

-991 VTNASNPRETEIMP
+991 VTNASNPQETEIMP

-1042 YKTNVAQYQQMDQAK
+1042 YKTNVAQYQQMDQAE

-1088 SAANPFATLY
+1088 SAANPFSTLY
-1098 NMSDTGVGT
+1098 KMTDTGVGT

-1153 DAAGNVHT
+1153 DAAGNVLT

-1221 DGTTKTQPTLT
+1221 DGTTKTQPSLT

-1280 ASTAFKGSFNGNNH
+1280 ASTAFKGSFDGKNH

-1338 YLTSTGSVSNAYS
+1338 YLTSTASVA
-1351 GGVVAYANYTIPLT
+1351 
-1365 ASAAG
+1365 
-1370 AWDGTTKTQPTL
+1370 
-1382 TDGVYQIG
+1382 
-1390 TAAELAWF
+1390 
-1398 AAQVNGGSYA
+1398 
-1408 INGALT
+1408 
-1414 GDIDLAGY
+1414 
-1422 NWTPIGGTTAS
+1422 
-1433 TAFKGSFNGNNHTV
+1433 
-1447 KNMGIYY
+1447 
-1454 SATTTSAPY
+1454 
-1463 KGLFGYVNGTSSS
+1463 
-1476 YATIQNLKVTGKMYL
+1476 
-1491 TSTGSVSNAYSGGV
+1491 NAYSGGV

-1558 YQYVGGITGYATG
+1558 YQYAGGITGYATG
-1571 TITGCYNGGAITGN
+1571 TITGCYNGGEITGN

-1592 GQTTKGVT
+1592 GQTTKAVT
-1600 ACYNTGSITGAGN
+1600 SCYNIGSVTGNSN
-1613 YVAGIVAFAS
+1613 YVGGIVANAS
-1623 GASASVKNCY
+1623 GASASITYSY
-1633 NRAYVESTG
+1633 NRGVVKGTG
-1642 SNVGAVVGMTN
+1642 DAVGAVAGQMN
-1653 NASAAM
+1653 NASSVTTNTYYLQNSCSKGIGIAKTTSQVATVKTAYAMTEAAGFYNLLNASTTDLVFVPAANYPILMWQVPAPTVGDVNLDGVVDEMDLIAFQEIADGNYNNIPTDVEAQADLDGNGVVNAEDLELM
-1659 SNLYYLD
+1659 SNY
-1666 FTCSQGIGSAK
+1666 
-1677 STAQTATAKTRAEMT
+1677 
-1692 KSSFVRAMNTGL
+1692 NTG
-1704 TTAAFVSS
+1704 VI
-1712 RYSPALSWQTNLEG
+1712 Y
-1726 LITPSVGNI
+1726 
-1735 DMDPFGYVNESDV
+1735 M
-1748 ELLRQYLAGKAT
+1748 
-1760 LDADQLAQAN
+1760 
-1770 VDNIGGVDQ
+1770 
-1779 NDLDVLMQYVAGT
+1779 
-1792 INVFPVDRVEED
+1792 FPVDDPTR

>member
-1 MQKTAKKF
+1 
-9 LSMLLALMMV
+9 MMV

-31 QATVAAPLDSI
+31 QGTVAAPLDSI

-56 ISVQNPVTFTGYSA
+56 ISVQNSVTFTGYSA

-94 AAILTNATSGEASG
+94 AAILTNAT
-108 YYADVPQWTGGG
+108 
-120 VEMAYTESNGD
+120 
-131 ITITIPLNYSRT
+131 I
-143 AEDGTTVQKSFV
+143 
-155 LGADGSGTA
+155 
-164 YAPEYDGSASYA
+164 
-176 PVHFLAFTYESNS
+176 
-189 APTVASDAI
+189 
-198 TTANVT
+198 
-204 LGNAWTL
+204 GNAWTL
-211 DLADVFT
+211 DVAEMFT
-218 DADGDTLTYTA
+218 DADGDALTYTA
-229 TINGV
+229 TVNG
-234 AQALNGT
+234 ATQTLNGST
-241 ILGYTPTAAGTYT
+241 LSYTPTAAGEYT
-254 VVLTASDNTGTA
+254 IVLTATDDSGTA
-266 THTITLTVTDA
+266 THTIVLTAAEGTQV
-277 NQQIPRLK
+277 PRLK
-285 EGVSSTASDTVT
+285 SGVPVTASATVSV
-297 AGYAYNLTDLQA
+297 GYAYNLSDLQA

-314 NPDGTALDYT
+314 NPDGSSLSYT
-324 NYYYYR
+324 DYYYYR
-330 YVGDTRTG
+330 TAGTGERKG
-338 PYYFTPALFG
+338 PYYFSTALFG
-348 GTTIQITEN
+348 ATTIQITEN
-357 AAGTYAYEFHAT
+357 TADTYVYEFHAM
-369 NTYGDSTDTWTLTLD
+369 NSAGLSTDTWTLTLTVSD
-384 VRAGTPQNY
+384 SIEQHY
-393 TFYVGQDMN
+393 TFHVGQDMN
-402 YSSNGNVYPL
+402 YSTNGSQYPL
-412 IKLYKTKGFDTKGA
+412 IKLYKTAGLDDKGA
-426 DYIGKDGDT
+426 DYLASYEVDGKT
-435 YIYREDG
+435 QYIYEDHDQSIAVVNG
-442 VDSSLYESVQFL
+442 KYMITVKGQDYELKGYSPL
-454 DSTFTNTL
+454 TFKASDFTTADP
-462 NSTTGNKNGNYNE
+462 NSTGTLADNYNN
-475 FYASLAPGKYSF
+475 FYASLAAGRYSF
-487 RAYGYNTSSGKY
+487 RAYGYKASETSAN
-499 DVYLGGHSLT
+499 VYLGGHSLT

-523 TSIYLRLHS
+523 ADIYLRLHS
-532 IYTTSRKTDN
+532 IYTTSKKNSSD
-542 TYFTASDYTARISM
+542 YFTADDYTARVVM

-620 VTKNLALSQ
+620 VTKSLALSQ

-639 YADFNLFFQYNNF
+639 YADFNLFFQHNNF

-667 ANASVDATRTLTYKI
+667 ASASADATRTLTYKI

-735 SNLGTMAKTRDEAEI
+735 SNLGTIAKTRDEAEI

-787 PEFEVHTLAG
+787 PEFKVKVLSGDENAVTAV
-797 SPTLQKSNGGN
+797 TGGN
-808 AENNWLDVKPNGT
+808 AKGNWLDVTPNGT
-821 TILAVNYKALDVY
+821 TIVAVNYKALDVY
-834 AANDTYGTHGGFYPA
+834 TTADEHGTHGGLYPA

-859 LSSEENGTAT
+859 LTNDKDEHGNAK
-869 ANIAYNSNGLS
+869 ANIAYNSNGLT
-880 SSRPTAWDYNYDNWF
+880 SSRPSAWDYNYDNWF

-907 TVASNSED
+907 S
-915 YGVSN
+915 VSSSGTTT

-928 NKTTMKS
+928 DASDLDTH
-935 GLSGWTTLTA
+935 LSGWTTLTA
-945 DSNGKYHASLL
+945 DSSGKYHASLL
-956 GFRNA
+956 GFREA
-961 GLAGGTVVIK
+961 GLAGGTVIIK
-971 MTANNKVSYSLARV
+971 MHDSTGTSYSLARV

-991 VTNASNPRETEIMP
+991 VTNASNPQETEIMP

-1098 NMSDTGVGT
+1098 NMSNTGVGT

-1232 DGVYQIGTAAELAWF
+1232 DGVYQIGNAAELAWF

-1338 YLTSTGSVSNAYS
+1338 YLTSTGSVA
-1351 GGVVAYANYTIPLT
+1351 
-1365 ASAAG
+1365 
-1370 AWDGTTKTQPTL
+1370 
-1382 TDGVYQIG
+1382 
-1390 TAAELAWF
+1390 
-1398 AAQVNGGSYA
+1398 
-1408 INGALT
+1408 
-1414 GDIDLAGY
+1414 
-1422 NWTPIGGTTAS
+1422 
-1433 TAFKGSFNGNNHTV
+1433 
-1447 KNMGIYY
+1447 
-1454 SATTTSAPY
+1454 
-1463 KGLFGYVNGTSSS
+1463 
-1476 YATIQNLKVTGKMYL
+1476 
-1491 TSTGSVSNAYSGGV
+1491 NAYSGGV

-1550 GNEGTIHA
+1550 GNEGTIRA

-1712 RYSPALSWQTNLEG
+1712 RYSPALSWQTNLKG
-1726 LITPSVGNI
+1726 LKTPKVGNV
-1735 DMDPFGYVNESDV
+1735 DMDPFGYVDSKDV
-1748 ELLRQYLAGKAT
+1748 ELLRKYLANTIT
-1760 LDADQLAQAN
+1760 LNDDQLAQAN
-1770 VDNIGGVDQ
+1770 VNGDTVVNQ
-1779 NDLDVLMQYVAGT
+1779 ADLDLLEQYVAGT
-1792 INVFPVDRVEED
+1792 ITVFPVG

>member
-31 QATVAAPLDSI
+31 QGTVAAPLDSI

-56 ISVQNPVTFTGYSA
+56 ISVQNSVTFTGYSA

-76 YLVTVPAG
+76 YLVTVPTG

-94 AAILTNATSGEASG
+94 AAILTNATSGVASG

-120 VEMAYTESNGD
+120 VEMAYTESGGD

-176 PVHFLAFTYESNS
+176 PVHFLAFTYEGKS
-189 APTVASDAI
+189 APTVAPGAI
-198 TTANVT
+198 ATANVT

-211 DLADVFT
+211 DVAEMFT
-218 DADGDTLTYTA
+218 DADGDALTYTA
-229 TINGV
+229 TVNGV

-393 TFYVGQDMN
+393 TFHVGQDMN
-402 YSSNGNVYPL
+402 YSTNGSRYPL
-412 IKLYKTKGFDTKGA
+412 IKLYKTAGLDDKGA
-426 DYIGKDGDT
+426 DYLASYEVDGKT
-435 YIYREDG
+435 QYIYEDHDQSIAVVNG
-442 VDSSLYESVQFL
+442 KYMITVKGQDYELKGYSPL
-454 DSTFTNTL
+454 TFKASDFTTADP
-462 NSTTGNKNGNYNE
+462 NSTGTLADNYNN
-475 FYASLAPGKYSF
+475 FYASLAAGRYSF
-487 RAYGYNTSSGKY
+487 RAYGYKASETSAN
-499 DVYLGGHSLT
+499 VYLGGHSLT

-652 NTQIIEPKTGSTSGD
+652 NTQIIEPKTGSTRGD
-667 ANASVDATRTLTYKI
+667 ANASADATRTLAYKI

-735 SNLGTMAKTRDEAEI
+735 SNLGTIAKTRDEAEI
-750 QTFLSPSGY
+750 QAYLDPTGY
-759 KYTSGTER
+759 KYTEKDSER

-787 PEFEVHTLAG
+787 PEFEVHLLAG
-797 SPTLQKSNGGN
+797 SPTLRKSNGGN
-808 AENNWLDVKPNGT
+808 AENNWLDVEPNGT

-834 AANDTYGTHGGFYPA
+834 AANDTHGTHGGFYPA

-859 LSSEENGTAT
+859 LSSTENGTAT

-928 NKTTMKS
+928 NKTTMES
-935 GLSGWTTLTA
+935 ALSGWTTLTA

-991 VTNASNPRETEIMP
+991 VTNASNPQETEIMP

-1042 YKTNVAQYQQMDQAK
+1042 YKTNVAQYQQMDQAE

-1088 SAANPFATLY
+1088 SAANPFSTLY
-1098 NMSDTGVGT
+1098 KMTDTGVGT

-1153 DAAGNVHT
+1153 DAAGNVLT

-1280 ASTAFKGSFNGNNH
+1280 ASTAFKGSFDGKNH

-1338 YLTSTGSVSNAYS
+1338 YLTSTASVA
-1351 GGVVAYANYTIPLT
+1351 
-1365 ASAAG
+1365 
-1370 AWDGTTKTQPTL
+1370 
-1382 TDGVYQIG
+1382 
-1390 TAAELAWF
+1390 
-1398 AAQVNGGSYA
+1398 
-1408 INGALT
+1408 
-1414 GDIDLAGY
+1414 
-1422 NWTPIGGTTAS
+1422 
-1433 TAFKGSFNGNNHTV
+1433 
-1447 KNMGIYY
+1447 
-1454 SATTTSAPY
+1454 
-1463 KGLFGYVNGTSSS
+1463 
-1476 YATIQNLKVTGKMYL
+1476 
-1491 TSTGSVSNAYSGGV
+1491 NAYSGGV

-1558 YQYVGGITGYATG
+1558 YQYVGGITSYATG
-1571 TITGCYNGGAITGN
+1571 TITGCYNSGAITGN

-1677 STAQTATAKTRAEMT
+1677 STSQTATAKTRAEMD
-1692 KSSFVRAMNTGL
+1692 SADFVTSMNTGL
-1704 TTAAFVSS
+1704 TTAAFGSS
-1712 RYSPALSWQTNLEG
+1712 RYSPALSWQTG
-1726 LITPSVGNI
+1726 LIGLTTPTKGNVNL
-1735 DMDPFGYVNESDV
+1735 DPFGYVDEDDLTLLQEWVNEGKDINQLTLEQRAQADMDGSGDLDEEDV
-1748 ELLRQYLAGKAT
+1748 NALIQYL
-1760 LDADQLAQAN
+1760 
-1770 VDNIGGVDQ
+1770 
-1779 NDLDVLMQYVAGT
+1779 
-1792 INVFPVDRVEED
+1792 EDPRENPL

>member
-31 QATVAAPLDSI
+31 QGTVAAPLDSI

-56 ISVQNPVTFTGYSA
+56 ISVQNSVTFTGYSA

-94 AAILTNATSGEASG
+94 AAILTNATSGVASG

-120 VEMAYTESNGD
+120 VEMAYTESGGD

-176 PVHFLAFTYESNS
+176 PVHFLAFTYEGKS
-189 APTVASDAI
+189 APTVAPGAI
-198 TTANVT
+198 ATANVT

-211 DLADVFT
+211 DVAEMFT
-218 DADGDTLTYTA
+218 DADGDALTYTA
-229 TINGV
+229 TVNG
-234 AQALNGT
+234 ATQTLNGST
-241 ILGYTPTAAGTYT
+241 LSYTPTAAGEYT
-254 VVLTASDNTGTA
+254 IVLTATDDSGTA
-266 THTITLTVTDA
+266 THTIVLTAAEGTQV
-277 NQQIPRLK
+277 PRLK
-285 EGVSSTASDTVT
+285 SGVPVTASATVSV
-297 AGYAYNLTDLQA
+297 GYAYNLSDLQA

-314 NPDGTALDYT
+314 NPDGSSLSYT
-324 NYYYYR
+324 DYYYYR
-330 YVGDTRTG
+330 TAGTGERKG
-338 PYYFTPALFG
+338 PYYFSTALFG
-348 GTTIQITEN
+348 ATTIQITEN
-357 AAGTYAYEFHAT
+357 TADTYVYEFHAM
-369 NTYGDSTDTWTLTLD
+369 NSAGLSTDTWTLTLTVSD
-384 VRAGTPQNY
+384 SIEQHY
-393 TFYVGQDMN
+393 TFHVGQDMN
-402 YSSNGNVYPL
+402 YSTNGSQYPL
-412 IKLYKTKGFDTKGA
+412 IKLYKTAGLDDKGA
-426 DYIGKDGDT
+426 DYLASYEVDGKT
-435 YIYREDG
+435 QYIYEDHDQSIAVVNG
-442 VDSSLYESVQFL
+442 KYMITVKGQDYELKGYSPL
-454 DSTFTNTL
+454 TFKASDFTTADP
-462 NSTTGNKNGNYNE
+462 NSTGTLADNYNN
-475 FYASLAPGKYSF
+475 FYASLAAGRYSF
-487 RAYGYNTSSGKY
+487 RAYGYKASETSAN
-499 DVYLGGHSLT
+499 VYLGGHSLT

-523 TSIYLRLHS
+523 ADIYLRLHS
-532 IYTTSRKTDN
+532 IYTTSKKNSSD
-542 TYFTASDYTARISM
+542 YFTADDYTARVVM

-620 VTKNLALSQ
+620 VTKSLALSQ

-639 YADFNLFFQYNNF
+639 YADFNLFFQHNNF

-667 ANASVDATRTLTYKI
+667 ASASADATRTLTYKI

-797 SPTLQKSNGGN
+797 SPTLRKSNGGN

-834 AANDTYGTHGGFYPA
+834 AANDTHGTHGGFYPA

-880 SSRPTAWDYNYDNWF
+880 SSRPSAWDYNYDNWF

-928 NKTTMKS
+928 NKTTMES
-935 GLSGWTTLTA
+935 ALSGWTTLTA

-991 VTNASNPRETEIMP
+991 VTNASNPQETEIMP

-1098 NMSDTGVGT
+1098 NMSNTGVGT

-1221 DGTTKTQPTLT
+1221 DGTTKTQPTLA
-1232 DGVYQIGTAAELAWF
+1232 DGVYQIGNAAELAWF

-1338 YLTSTGSVSNAYS
+1338 YLTSTGSVA
-1351 GGVVAYANYTIPLT
+1351 
-1365 ASAAG
+1365 
-1370 AWDGTTKTQPTL
+1370 
-1382 TDGVYQIG
+1382 
-1390 TAAELAWF
+1390 
-1398 AAQVNGGSYA
+1398 
-1408 INGALT
+1408 
-1414 GDIDLAGY
+1414 
-1422 NWTPIGGTTAS
+1422 
-1433 TAFKGSFNGNNHTV
+1433 
-1447 KNMGIYY
+1447 
-1454 SATTTSAPY
+1454 
-1463 KGLFGYVNGTSSS
+1463 
-1476 YATIQNLKVTGKMYL
+1476 
-1491 TSTGSVSNAYSGGV
+1491 NAYSGGV

-1677 STAQTATAKTRAEMT
+1677 STSQTATAKTRAEMD
-1692 KSSFVRAMNTGL
+1692 SADFVTSMNTGL
-1704 TTAAFVSS
+1704 TTAAFGSS
-1712 RYSPALSWQTNLEG
+1712 QYSPALTWQTDLIG
-1726 LITPSVGNI
+1726 LTTPTVGNVNL
-1735 DMDPFGYVNESDV
+1735 DPFGYVDEEDLALLTEWKDAGKTKKDLTAEQWAQADLNDDGKLNDEDV
-1748 ELLRQYLAGKAT
+1748 EILAAYLEDPR
-1760 LDADQLAQAN
+1760 L
-1770 VDNIGGVDQ
+1770 
-1779 NDLDVLMQYVAGT
+1779 NDLS
-1792 INVFPVDRVEED
+1792 

>member
-1 MQKTAKKF
+1 MQTDHEAGQ
-9 LSMLLALMMV
+9 V
-19 LSILPTA
+19 SIFGPDLW
-26 VFATE
+26 
-31 QATVAAPLDSI
+31 
-42 VPYGANDQTTGTAT
+42 YGKMCREP
-56 ISVQNPVTFTGYSA
+56 S
-70 FENVPY
+70 
-76 YLVTVPAG
+76 PAE
-84 TTYVKATYKD
+84 
-94 AAILTNATSGEASG
+94 SGRA
-108 YYADVPQWTGGG
+108 
-120 VEMAYTESNGD
+120 
-131 ITITIPLNYSRT
+131 RT
-143 AEDGTTVQKSFV
+143 
-155 LGADGSGTA
+155 
-164 YAPEYDGSASYA
+164 SASSWKRSSELSAVPFMSLDLTPGHGNLLGESYWELISPYA
-176 PVHFLAFTYESNS
+176 
-189 APTVASDAI
+189 
-198 TTANVT
+198 
-204 LGNAWTL
+204 GGAWTL
-211 DLADVFT
+211 
-218 DADGDTLTYTA
+218 
-229 TINGV
+229 
-234 AQALNGT
+234 
-241 ILGYTPTAAGTYT
+241 
-254 VVLTASDNTGTA
+254 NTG
-266 THTITLTVTDA
+266 VS
-277 NQQIPRLK
+277 PR
-285 EGVSSTASDTVT
+285 
-297 AGYAYNLTDLQA
+297 
-309 GNIFE
+309 
-314 NPDGTALDYT
+314 
-324 NYYYYR
+324 
-330 YVGDTRTG
+330 
-338 PYYFTPALFG
+338 
-348 GTTIQITEN
+348 
-357 AAGTYAYEFHAT
+357 
-369 NTYGDSTDTWTLTLD
+369 
-384 VRAGTPQNY
+384 
-393 TFYVGQDMN
+393 
-402 YSSNGNVYPL
+402 
-412 IKLYKTKGFDTKGA
+412 GA
-426 DYIGKDGDT
+426 
-435 YIYREDG
+435 RE
-442 VDSSLYESVQFL
+442 SSLSRILQGAPPTKYYLSAKACMGILRRAFERGKALPKKLERALKIQAYL
-454 DSTFTNTL
+454 D
-462 NSTTGNKNGNYNE
+462 
-475 FYASLAPGKYSF
+475 
-487 RAYGYNTSSGKY
+487 
-499 DVYLGGHSLT
+499 
-509 LPTETNVDGGTGGG
+509 PT
-523 TSIYLRLHS
+523 
-532 IYTTSRKTDN
+532 
-542 TYFTASDYTARISM
+542 
-556 PSMGGDVQHGT
+556 
-567 PYPSGNYTYYP
+567 
-578 FMLYSAGNAALWNA
+578 
-592 YVEPIGTCAEDY
+592 
-604 IFTQA
+604 
-609 INNTTAAGYTV
+609 
-620 VTKNLALSQ
+620 
-629 AINLTVTVPA
+629 
-639 YADFNLFFQYNNF
+639 
-652 NTQIIEPKTGSTSGD
+652 
-667 ANASVDATRTLTYKI
+667 
-682 SKSNSNYTWRLKDIR
+682 
-697 SGTTYV
+697 
-703 TKAGWLQSSTTSFA
+703 
-717 KEFTFNAGD
+717 
-726 STDQYSHSF
+726 
-735 SNLGTMAKTRDEAEI
+735 
-750 QTFLSPSGY
+750 GY
-759 KYTSGTER
+759 KYTEKDSER

-797 SPTLQKSNGGN
+797 SPTLRKSNGGN
-808 AENNWLDVKPNGT
+808 AENNWLDVEPNGT

-834 AANDTYGTHGGFYPA
+834 AADDTHGTHGGFYPA

-859 LSSEENGTAT
+859 LTNDKDEHGTAT

-907 TVASNSED
+907 TVASNSKD

-935 GLSGWTTLTA
+935 GLSDWFPLTA

-991 VTNASNPRETEIMP
+991 VTNASNPQETEIMP

-1148 TVTLT
+1148 AVTLT

-1280 ASTAFKGSFNGNNH
+1280 ASTAFKGSFDGKNH

-1338 YLTSTGSVSNAYS
+1338 YLTSTGSVA
-1351 GGVVAYANYTIPLT
+1351 
-1365 ASAAG
+1365 
-1370 AWDGTTKTQPTL
+1370 
-1382 TDGVYQIG
+1382 
-1390 TAAELAWF
+1390 
-1398 AAQVNGGSYA
+1398 
-1408 INGALT
+1408 
-1414 GDIDLAGY
+1414 
-1422 NWTPIGGTTAS
+1422 
-1433 TAFKGSFNGNNHTV
+1433 
-1447 KNMGIYY
+1447 
-1454 SATTTSAPY
+1454 
-1463 KGLFGYVNGTSSS
+1463 
-1476 YATIQNLKVTGKMYL
+1476 
-1491 TSTGSVSNAYSGGV
+1491 NAYSGGV

-1677 STAQTATAKTRAEMT
+1677 STSQTATAKTRAEMD
-1692 KSSFVRAMNTGL
+1692 SADFVTTMNTGMAG
-1704 TTAAFVSS
+1704 TFGSS
-1712 RYSPALSWQTNLEG
+1712 RYSPALSWQTDLIGLTTPTKGNVNL
-1726 LITPSVGNI
+1726 
-1735 DMDPFGYVNESDV
+1735 DPFGYVDEEDLA
-1748 ELLRQYLAGKAT
+1748 LLTEWVNNGLT
-1760 LDADQLAQAN
+1760 LDELTPEQRAQA
-1770 VDNIGGVDQ
+1770 DLCADGELDAL
-1779 NDLDVLMQYVAGT
+1779 DLDLMTKYIQNPRA
-1792 INVFPVDRVEED
+1792 NKL

>member
-1 MQKTAKKF
+1 M
-9 LSMLLALMMV
+9 
-19 LSILPTA
+19 
-26 VFATE
+26 
-31 QATVAAPLDSI
+31 
-42 VPYGANDQTTGTAT
+42 
-56 ISVQNPVTFTGYSA
+56 
-70 FENVPY
+70 
-76 YLVTVPAG
+76 
-84 TTYVKATYKD
+84 
-94 AAILTNATSGEASG
+94 
-108 YYADVPQWTGGG
+108 
-120 VEMAYTESNGD
+120 
-131 ITITIPLNYSRT
+131 
-143 AEDGTTVQKSFV
+143 
-155 LGADGSGTA
+155 
-164 YAPEYDGSASYA
+164 
-176 PVHFLAFTYESNS
+176 
-189 APTVASDAI
+189 
-198 TTANVT
+198 
-204 LGNAWTL
+204 
-211 DLADVFT
+211 FT
-218 DADGDTLTYTA
+218 DADGDALTYTA
-229 TINGV
+229 TVNGV
-234 AQALNGT
+234 AQTLNGST
-241 ILGYTPTAAGTYT
+241 LSYTPAAAGEYT
-254 VVLTASDNTGTA
+254 IVLTATDDSGTA
-266 THTITLTVTDA
+266 THTIVLTAAEGTQV
-277 NQQIPRLK
+277 PRLK
-285 EGVSSTASDTVT
+285 NGVPVTASATVSV
-297 AGYAYNLTDLQA
+297 GYAYNLSDLQA

-314 NPDGTALDYT
+314 NPDGSSLSYTDYF
-324 NYYYYR
+324 YYR
-330 YVGDTRTG
+330 AVGTGEKKG
-338 PYYFTPALFG
+338 PYYFSTALFG
-348 GTTIQITEN
+348 ATTIQITEN
-357 AAGTYAYEFHAT
+357 TAGTYVYEFHAM
-369 NTYGDSTDTWTLTLD
+369 NSAGLSTDTWTLTLTVSD
-384 VRAGTPQNY
+384 SIEQHY
-393 TFYVGQDMN
+393 TFHVGRDMN
-402 YSSNGNVYPL
+402 YSTNGSKYPL
-412 IKLYKTKGFDTKGA
+412 IKLYKTAGLDDKGA
-426 DYIGKDGDT
+426 DYLASYKNAKDET
-435 YIYREDG
+435 QYIYEDYG
-442 VDSSLYESVQFL
+442 LSITEVSDGKYEISVDGKPYALEGYSPLTFKASDFTTAAP
-454 DSTFTNTL
+454 DSTGTL
-462 NSTTGNKNGNYNE
+462 ADNYNN
-475 FYASLAPGKYSF
+475 FYASLAAGRYSF
-487 RAYGYNTSSGKY
+487 RAYGYKASETSAN
-499 DVYLGGHSLT
+499 VYLGGHSLT

-523 TSIYLRLHS
+523 TDIYLRLHS
-532 IYTTSRKTDN
+532 IYTTSKKNSSD
-542 TYFTASDYTARISM
+542 YFTADDYTARVVM
-556 PSMGGDVQHGT
+556 PIMGGDVQHGT

-578 FMLYSAGNAALWNA
+578 FMMYAAGNAALWNA
-592 YVEPIGTCAEDY
+592 YVEPTDTTADSF
-604 IFTQA
+604 IFTQS
-609 INNTTAAGYTV
+609 INNTTAAGYSV
-620 VTKNLALSQ
+620 VTKNLSLSQ
-629 AINLTVTVPA
+629 AITMTATVPD
-639 YADFNLFFQYNNF
+639 YADFTLYFQFNNF
-652 NTQIIEPKTGSTSGD
+652 NTKPVNPIGEATTDAAAGTKT
-667 ANASVDATRTLTYKI
+667 LKYKI
-682 SKSNSNYTWRLKDIR
+682 SKSNSNYTWRLEDNRNIA
-697 SGTTYV
+697 GVTNYV
-703 TKAGWLQSSTTSFA
+703 TKAGWLKSNSANFSKT
-717 KEFTFNAGD
+717 FTFNSGD
-726 STDQYSHSF
+726 STEQYCHDF
-735 SNLGTMAKTRDEAEI
+735 GGLGSITKTRDEAEI
-750 QTFLSPSGY
+750 QAYLDPTGY
-759 KYTSGTER
+759 KYTEKDSER
-767 IRSYRLWQ
+767 VRAYRLWQ
-775 IINSDAA
+775 IIDSDAM

-787 PEFEVHTLAG
+787 PEFKFKVLSGDENAVTAV
-797 SPTLQKSNGGN
+797 TGGN
-808 AENNWLDVKPNGT
+808 AKGNWLDVTPNGT
-821 TILAVNYKALDVY
+821 TIVAVNYKALDVY
-834 AANDTYGTHGGFYPA
+834 TTADEHGTHGGLYPA
-849 TNPERTSVFV
+849 TNPARTSVFV
-859 LSSEENGTAT
+859 LTNDATENGNAK

-907 TVASNSED
+907 S
-915 YGVSN
+915 VSSSGTTT

-928 NKTTMKS
+928 DASDLDTH
-935 GLSGWTTLTA
+935 LSGWTTLTA
-945 DSNGKYHASLL
+945 DSSGKYHASLL

-961 GLAGGTVVIK
+961 GLAGGTVIIK
-971 MTANNKVSYSLARV
+971 MHDSTGTSYSLARV

-991 VTNASNPRETEIMP
+991 VTNASNPQETEIMP

-1280 ASTAFKGSFNGNNH
+1280 ASTAFKGSFDGKNH

-1338 YLTSTGSVSNAYS
+1338 YLTSTGSVA
-1351 GGVVAYANYTIPLT
+1351 
-1365 ASAAG
+1365 
-1370 AWDGTTKTQPTL
+1370 
-1382 TDGVYQIG
+1382 
-1390 TAAELAWF
+1390 
-1398 AAQVNGGSYA
+1398 
-1408 INGALT
+1408 
-1414 GDIDLAGY
+1414 
-1422 NWTPIGGTTAS
+1422 
-1433 TAFKGSFNGNNHTV
+1433 
-1447 KNMGIYY
+1447 
-1454 SATTTSAPY
+1454 
-1463 KGLFGYVNGTSSS
+1463 
-1476 YATIQNLKVTGKMYL
+1476 
-1491 TSTGSVSNAYSGGV
+1491 NAYSGGV

-1666 FTCSQGIGSAK
+1666 FTCAQGIGSAK
-1677 STAQTATAKTRAEMT
+1677 STSQTATAKTRAEMD
-1692 KSSFVRAMNTGL
+1692 SADFVTTMNTGM
-1704 TTAAFVSS
+1704 TGTFGSS
-1712 RYSPALSWQTNLEG
+1712 RYSPALSWQTG
-1726 LITPSVGNI
+1726 LIGLTTPTKGNVNL
-1735 DMDPFGYVNESDV
+1735 DPFGYVDEDDLTLLQEWVNEGKDINQLTLEQRAQADMDGSGDLDEEDV
-1748 ELLRQYLAGKAT
+1748 NALIQYL
-1760 LDADQLAQAN
+1760 
-1770 VDNIGGVDQ
+1770 
-1779 NDLDVLMQYVAGT
+1779 
-1792 INVFPVDRVEED
+1792 EDPRENPL

>member
-31 QATVAAPLDSI
+31 QGTVAAPLDSI

-56 ISVQNPVTFTGYSA
+56 ISVQNSVTFTGYSA

-94 AAILTNATSGEASG
+94 AAILTNATSGVASG

-120 VEMAYTESNGD
+120 VEMAYTESGGD

-176 PVHFLAFTYESNS
+176 PVHFLAFTYEGKS
-189 APTVASDAI
+189 APTVAPGAI
-198 TTANVT
+198 ATANVT

-211 DLADVFT
+211 DVAEMFT
-218 DADGDTLTYTA
+218 DADGDALTYTA
-229 TINGV
+229 TVNG
-234 AQALNGT
+234 ATQTLNGST
-241 ILGYTPTAAGTYT
+241 LSYTPTAAGEYT
-254 VVLTASDNTGTA
+254 IVLTATDDSGTA
-266 THTITLTVTDA
+266 THTIVLTAAEGTQV
-277 NQQIPRLK
+277 PRLK
-285 EGVSSTASDTVT
+285 SGVPVTASATVSV
-297 AGYAYNLTDLQA
+297 GYAYNLSDLQA

-314 NPDGTALDYT
+314 NPDGSSLSYT
-324 NYYYYR
+324 DYYYYR
-330 YVGDTRTG
+330 TAGTGERKG
-338 PYYFTPALFG
+338 PYYFSTALFG
-348 GTTIQITEN
+348 ATTIQITEN
-357 AAGTYAYEFHAT
+357 TADTYVYEFHAM
-369 NTYGDSTDTWTLTLD
+369 NSAGLSTDTWTLTLTVSD
-384 VRAGTPQNY
+384 SIEQHY
-393 TFYVGQDMN
+393 TFHVGQDMN
-402 YSSNGNVYPL
+402 YSTNGSQYPL
-412 IKLYKTKGFDTKGA
+412 IKLYKTAGLDDKGA
-426 DYIGKDGDT
+426 DYLASYEVDGKT
-435 YIYREDG
+435 QYIYEDHDQSIAVVNG
-442 VDSSLYESVQFL
+442 KYMITVKGQDYELKGYSPL
-454 DSTFTNTL
+454 TFKASDFTTADP
-462 NSTTGNKNGNYNE
+462 NSTGTLADNYNN
-475 FYASLAPGKYSF
+475 FYASLAAGRYSF
-487 RAYGYNTSSGKY
+487 RAYGYKASETSAN
-499 DVYLGGHSLT
+499 VYLGGHSLT

-523 TSIYLRLHS
+523 ADIYLRLHS
-532 IYTTSRKTDN
+532 IYTTSKKNSSD
-542 TYFTASDYTARISM
+542 YFTADDYTARVVM

-620 VTKNLALSQ
+620 VTKSLALSQ

-639 YADFNLFFQYNNF
+639 YADFNLFFQHNNF

-667 ANASVDATRTLTYKI
+667 ASASADATRTLTYKI

-797 SPTLQKSNGGN
+797 SPTLRKSNGGN

-834 AANDTYGTHGGFYPA
+834 AANDTHGTHGGFYPA

-880 SSRPTAWDYNYDNWF
+880 SSRPSAWDYNYDNWF

-928 NKTTMKS
+928 NKTTMES
-935 GLSGWTTLTA
+935 ALSGWTTLTA

-991 VTNASNPRETEIMP
+991 VTNASNPQETEIMP

-1098 NMSDTGVGT
+1098 NMSNTGVGT

-1221 DGTTKTQPTLT
+1221 DGTTKTQPTLA
-1232 DGVYQIGTAAELAWF
+1232 DGVYQIGNAAELAWF

-1338 YLTSTGSVSNAYS
+1338 YLTSTGSVA
-1351 GGVVAYANYTIPLT
+1351 
-1365 ASAAG
+1365 
-1370 AWDGTTKTQPTL
+1370 
-1382 TDGVYQIG
+1382 
-1390 TAAELAWF
+1390 
-1398 AAQVNGGSYA
+1398 
-1408 INGALT
+1408 
-1414 GDIDLAGY
+1414 
-1422 NWTPIGGTTAS
+1422 
-1433 TAFKGSFNGNNHTV
+1433 
-1447 KNMGIYY
+1447 
-1454 SATTTSAPY
+1454 
-1463 KGLFGYVNGTSSS
+1463 
-1476 YATIQNLKVTGKMYL
+1476 
-1491 TSTGSVSNAYSGGV
+1491 NAYSGGV

-1677 STAQTATAKTRAEMT
+1677 STSQTATAKTRAEMD
-1692 KSSFVRAMNTGL
+1692 SADFVTSMNTGL
-1704 TTAAFVSS
+1704 TTAAFGSS
-1712 RYSPALSWQTNLEG
+1712 RYSPALTWQTDLIG
-1726 LITPSVGNI
+1726 LTTPTVGNVNL
-1735 DMDPFGYVNESDV
+1735 DPFGYVDEEDLALLTEWKDAGKTKKDLTAEQWAQADLNDDGKLNDEDV
-1748 ELLRQYLAGKAT
+1748 EILAAYLEDPR
-1760 LDADQLAQAN
+1760 L
-1770 VDNIGGVDQ
+1770 
-1779 NDLDVLMQYVAGT
+1779 NDLS
-1792 INVFPVDRVEED
+1792 

>member
-31 QATVAAPLDSI
+31 QGTVAAPLDSI

-56 ISVQNPVTFTGYSA
+56 ISVQNSVTFTGYSA

-94 AAILTNATSGEASG
+94 AAILTNATSGVASG

-120 VEMAYTESNGD
+120 VEMAYTESGGD

-176 PVHFLAFTYESNS
+176 PVHFLAFTYEGKS
-189 APTVASDAI
+189 APTVAPGAI
-198 TTANVT
+198 ATANVT

-211 DLADVFT
+211 DVAEMFT
-218 DADGDTLTYTA
+218 DADGDALTYTA
-229 TINGV
+229 TVNG
-234 AQALNGT
+234 ATQTLNGST
-241 ILGYTPTAAGTYT
+241 LSYTPTAAGEYT
-254 VVLTASDNTGTA
+254 IVLTATDDSGTA
-266 THTITLTVTDA
+266 THTIVLTAAEGTQV
-277 NQQIPRLK
+277 PRLK
-285 EGVSSTASDTVT
+285 SGVPVTASATVSV
-297 AGYAYNLTDLQA
+297 GYAYNLSDLQA

-314 NPDGTALDYT
+314 NPDGSSLSYT
-324 NYYYYR
+324 DYYYYR
-330 YVGDTRTG
+330 TAGTGERKG
-338 PYYFTPALFG
+338 PYYFSTALFG
-348 GTTIQITEN
+348 ATTIQITEN
-357 AAGTYAYEFHAT
+357 TAGTYVYEFHAM
-369 NTYGDSTDTWTLTLD
+369 NSAGLSTDTWTLTLTVSD
-384 VRAGTPQNY
+384 SIEQHY
-393 TFYVGQDMN
+393 TFHVGQDMN
-402 YSSNGNVYPL
+402 YSTNGSQYPL
-412 IKLYKTKGFDTKGA
+412 IKLYKTAGLDDKGA
-426 DYIGKDGDT
+426 DYLASYEVDGKT
-435 YIYREDG
+435 QYIYEDHDQSIAVVNG
-442 VDSSLYESVQFL
+442 KYMITVKGQDYELKGYSPL
-454 DSTFTNTL
+454 TFKASDFTTADP
-462 NSTTGNKNGNYNE
+462 NSTGTLADNYNN
-475 FYASLAPGKYSF
+475 FYASLAAGRYSF
-487 RAYGYNTSSGKY
+487 RAYGYKASETSAN
-499 DVYLGGHSLT
+499 VYLGGHSLT

-523 TSIYLRLHS
+523 ADIYLRLHS
-532 IYTTSRKTDN
+532 IYTTSKKNSSD
-542 TYFTASDYTARISM
+542 YFTADDYTARVVM

-620 VTKNLALSQ
+620 VTKSLALSQ

-639 YADFNLFFQYNNF
+639 YADFNLFFQHNNF

-667 ANASVDATRTLTYKI
+667 ASASADATRTLTYKI

-797 SPTLQKSNGGN
+797 SPTLRKSNGGN

-834 AANDTYGTHGGFYPA
+834 AANDTHGTHGGFYPA

-880 SSRPTAWDYNYDNWF
+880 SSRPSAWDYNYDNWF

-928 NKTTMKS
+928 NKTTMES
-935 GLSGWTTLTA
+935 ALSGWTTLTA

-991 VTNASNPRETEIMP
+991 VTNASNPQETEIMP

-1098 NMSDTGVGT
+1098 NMSNTGVGT

-1221 DGTTKTQPTLT
+1221 DGTTKTQPTLA
-1232 DGVYQIGTAAELAWF
+1232 DGVYQIGNAAELAWF

-1338 YLTSTGSVSNAYS
+1338 YLTSTGSVA
-1351 GGVVAYANYTIPLT
+1351 
-1365 ASAAG
+1365 
-1370 AWDGTTKTQPTL
+1370 
-1382 TDGVYQIG
+1382 
-1390 TAAELAWF
+1390 
-1398 AAQVNGGSYA
+1398 
-1408 INGALT
+1408 
-1414 GDIDLAGY
+1414 
-1422 NWTPIGGTTAS
+1422 
-1433 TAFKGSFNGNNHTV
+1433 
-1447 KNMGIYY
+1447 
-1454 SATTTSAPY
+1454 
-1463 KGLFGYVNGTSSS
+1463 
-1476 YATIQNLKVTGKMYL
+1476 
-1491 TSTGSVSNAYSGGV
+1491 NAYSGGV

-1677 STAQTATAKTRAEMT
+1677 STSQTATAKTRAEMD
-1692 KSSFVRAMNTGL
+1692 SADFVTSMNTGL
-1704 TTAAFVSS
+1704 TTAAFGSS
-1712 RYSPALSWQTNLEG
+1712 RYSPALTWQTDLIG
-1726 LITPSVGNI
+1726 LTTPTVGNVNL
-1735 DMDPFGYVNESDV
+1735 DPFGYVDEEDLALLTEWKDAGKTKKDLTAEQWAQADLNDDGKLNDEDV
-1748 ELLRQYLAGKAT
+1748 EILAAYLEDPR
-1760 LDADQLAQAN
+1760 L
-1770 VDNIGGVDQ
+1770 
-1779 NDLDVLMQYVAGT
+1779 NDLS
-1792 INVFPVDRVEED
+1792 

>member
-176 PVHFLAFTYESNS
+176 PVHFLAFAYEGNS

-314 NPDGTALDYT
+314 NPDGTALNYT

-348 GTTIQITEN
+348 STTIQITEN
-357 AAGTYAYEFHAT
+357 AAGTYVYEFHAT

-402 YSSNGNVYPL
+402 YSSNGNIYPL
-412 IKLYKTKGFDTKGA
+412 IKLYKTKGFDEKGA
-426 DYIGKDGDT
+426 DYIGKVGDT

-442 VDSSLYESVQFL
+442 VDPSLYESVQFL

-523 TSIYLRLHS
+523 TSLYLRLHS

-652 NTQIIEPKTGSTSGD
+652 NTQIIEPKTGSTKGD
-667 ANASVDATRTLTYKI
+667 ANASADATRTLIYKI

-717 KEFTFNAGD
+717 KEFTFNVGD

-735 SNLGTMAKTRDEAEI
+735 SNLGTIAKTRDEAEI

-787 PEFEVHTLAG
+787 PEFKVKVLSGDENAVTAV
-797 SPTLQKSNGGN
+797 TGGN
-808 AENNWLDVKPNGT
+808 AKGNWLYVTPNGT
-821 TILAVNYKALDVY
+821 TIVAVNYKALDVY
-834 AANDTYGTHGGFYPA
+834 TTADEHGTHGGLYPA

-859 LSSEENGTAT
+859 LTNDKDEHGNAK
-869 ANIAYNSNGLS
+869 ANIAYNSNGLT
-880 SSRPTAWDYNYDNWF
+880 SSRPSAWDYNYDNWF

-907 TVASNSED
+907 S
-915 YGVSN
+915 VSSSGTTT

-928 NKTTMKS
+928 DASDLDTH
-935 GLSGWTTLTA
+935 LSGWTTLTA
-945 DSNGKYHASLL
+945 DSSGKYHASLL
-956 GFRNA
+956 GFREA
-961 GLAGGTVVIK
+961 GLAGGTVIIK
-971 MTANNKVSYSLARV
+971 MHDSTGTSYSLARV

-991 VTNASNPRETEIMP
+991 VTNATNPQETEIMP

-1338 YLTSTGSVSNAYS
+1338 YLTSTGSVA
-1351 GGVVAYANYTIPLT
+1351 
-1365 ASAAG
+1365 
-1370 AWDGTTKTQPTL
+1370 
-1382 TDGVYQIG
+1382 
-1390 TAAELAWF
+1390 
-1398 AAQVNGGSYA
+1398 
-1408 INGALT
+1408 
-1414 GDIDLAGY
+1414 
-1422 NWTPIGGTTAS
+1422 
-1433 TAFKGSFNGNNHTV
+1433 
-1447 KNMGIYY
+1447 
-1454 SATTTSAPY
+1454 
-1463 KGLFGYVNGTSSS
+1463 
-1476 YATIQNLKVTGKMYL
+1476 
-1491 TSTGSVSNAYSGGV
+1491 NAYSGGV

-1677 STAQTATAKTRAEMT
+1677 STAQTATAKTRAEMA
-1692 KSSFVRAMNTGL
+1692 SADFVTTMNTGMAG
-1704 TTAAFVSS
+1704 TFGSS
-1712 RYSPALSWQTNLEG
+1712 RYSPALSWQTG
-1726 LITPSVGNI
+1726 LIGLTTPTKGNVNL
-1735 DMDPFGYVNESDV
+1735 DPFGYVDEDDLT
-1748 ELLRQYLAGKAT
+1748 LLTQWV
-1760 LDADQLAQAN
+1760 ADKKTSADLTAEQWAQADINGDGKLN
-1770 VDNIGGVDQ
+1770 V
-1779 NDLDVLMQYVAGT
+1779 LDTTRLRNYLR
-1792 INVFPVDRVEED
+1792 NPKLSL